1 MTTQLVLPQTALPNT
16 NERLPGVFLAAC
28 RSEWTKLRTVRS
40 TMWALVFTVISIIGL
55 GVLLSAIVVGHWDHR
70 SLSEITGFDPLLYSF
85 AGLNVAQLSVGV
97 LGVLVMTSEYATGVI
112 RLTFGATPQR
122 RLLLGAKVLTFSIV
136 VAIVSLISCVTV
148 FFICQAMLASKPAGV
163 SITDPGVLRAV
174 LGGATK
180 MVLIGV
186 IAVGVGAIVRH
197 TAGAVAVLFAVL
209 LIIPGLVQLLPQ
221 PWNNDVTLY
230 LPSSAGAAMSAVVR
244 FPNLLA
250 PGPGFLVLLAYAAA
264 TIGLAMALLVR
275 RDA

>member
-1 MTTQLVLPQTALPNT
+1 MTQLVLPQAALPANT
-16 NERLPGVFLAAC
+16 EPLPGVFLAAC

-70 SLSEITGFDPLLYSF
+70 TLSEITGFDPLLYSF

-122 RLLLGAKVLTFSIV
+122 RLLLGAKVLTFSLV
-136 VAIVSLISCVTV
+136 VAVVSLISCVAV
-148 FFICQAMLASKPAGV
+148 FFICQAMLASKHAGV

-174 LGGATK
+174 LGGAAK

-221 PWNNDVTLY
+221 PWNNNITLY

-250 PGPGFLVLLAYAAA
+250 PGAGFLVLLAYAAA
-264 TIGLAMALLVR
+264 TIGVAMALLVR